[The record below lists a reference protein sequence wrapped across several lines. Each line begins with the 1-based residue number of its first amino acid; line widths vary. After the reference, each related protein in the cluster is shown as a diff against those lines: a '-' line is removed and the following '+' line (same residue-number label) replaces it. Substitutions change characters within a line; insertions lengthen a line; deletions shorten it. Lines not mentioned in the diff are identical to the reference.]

1 MIVAVAFVPGPPVLV
16 PAVAAGAAGE
26 LDDVRAA
33 CGSALRVVAAAELVV
48 VLGAAGEDG
57 RWPGDAAGSLRG
69 FGIDVRAGGTGEP
82 VLPAPLTV
90 AAWLLDRAGHPG
102 AREYRAVADTATPP
116 ECARIGAELADGP
129 RPTAL
134 VVVGEGSARLSVK
147 APGALD
153 ERAEAFETTVA
164 DALGTGDRA
173 ALAGL
178 DAGLAAALM
187 VSGRAPWQVAAASW
201 TGPQPPAARL
211 LAHQA
216 PYGVGYLVATWT
228 TPAGP

>member
-16 PAVAAGAAGE
+16 PEVAAGAAGE

-33 CGSALRVVAAAELVV
+33 CAQALRVVTGAERVV
-48 VLGAAGEDG
+48 VLGAADADG
-57 RWPGDAAGSLRG
+57 RWPGDSAGSLRG

-90 AAWLLDRAGHPG
+90 AAWLLGRAAAPG
-102 AREYRAVADTATPP
+102 AREYRAVADTATGA
-116 ECARIGAELADGP
+116 ECARLGAELAGDP

-134 VVVGEGSARLSVK
+134 VVVGEGSARLSAK
-147 APGALD
+147 APGAYD
-153 ERAEAFETTVA
+153 DRAEAFEATVA

-178 DAGLAAALM
+178 DAGLAATLL
-187 VSGRAPWQVAAASW
+187 VSGRAPWQVAAAAW
-201 TGPQPPAARL
+201 TDPLPPVGRL
-211 LAHQA
+211 LAHEE

-228 TPAGP
+228 PGAR